1 MARCGFRTTTHIP
14 RTDAG
19 LCTSR
24 ESAVGD
30 CAWTRSTRLRRRH
43 ARRRRIHDDS
53 EAIRSDGALGPR
65 KSRIPPGTMTAPTR
79 RLRPH
84 AREEP
89 RSMRHLR
96 FPSPAIAPR
105 SPLAAT
111 APATSVGPLAFMLV
125 GALTLA
131 GCAAPARRR
140 SSSSRSPRPIF
151 AGRSFGRC
159 TTARRSDGLVR
170 RVSPP
175 GLSGSAAEQR
185 ASSAV
190 ARGFE
195 AQSAQSWR
203 LPRWRVPRT

>member
-1 MARCGFRTTTHIP
+1 MRIPDHDAYPADRRRALHITRERGWRLRMDALDSTATPSRSTPTDPRRLGGDPQRRRSRTKEIADPARH
-14 RTDAG
+14 D
-19 LCTSR
+19 
-24 ESAVGD
+24 D
-30 CAWTRSTRLRRRH
+30 CSDSSTPSTRSRGASIHAPPSFSFARH
-43 ARRRRIHDDS
+43 R
-53 EAIRSDGALGPR
+53 
-65 KSRIPPGTMTAPTR
+65 TA
-79 RLRPH
+79 
-84 AREEP
+84 
-89 RSMRHLR
+89 
-96 FPSPAIAPR
+96 F
-105 SPLAAT
+105 AACRT
-111 APATSVGPLAFMLV
+111 PATSVGPLAFMLV